1 MKISLLWSTCQ
12 SNGQSNDKCTNEN
25 LPSWVAKPQLPP
37 SPLVEAQ
44 LSHLLPDP
52 SENCTLNPKKA
63 KDKWSKFHPGGPQ
76 VAAPI
81 DYIARPQQRSFCVFF
96 RPLHFNH
103 KISYVVD
110 DFKIQFENLSRT
122 GQKKKEMKMGKS
134 NYWTIWCPIS
144 QIVEHF
150 DFLAYFPNSPFS
162 SYKIKSEILKA
173 WKQVSIKHKGI
184 N

>member
-1 MKISLLWSTCQ
+1 MSVKWQLHKWEFTELSRRTSIASKSSGWSPVKSLTSWSIWNIK
-12 SNGQSNDKCTNEN
+12 SNTNTEKE
-25 LPSWVAKPQLPP
+25 W
-37 SPLVEAQ
+37 
-44 LSHLLPDP
+44 
-52 SENCTLNPKKA
+52 SE
-63 KDKWSKFHPGGPQ
+63 FHPGGPQ

-81 DYIARPQQRSFCVFF
+81 DLDIAISQQRSFCVFF